1 MMPMHYPYG
10 NTNTAGQ
17 HLYGA
22 AVCSNFGL
30 NCNQYYASFYPNP
43 NGLLPIPSI
52 ERNNH
57 LNIREYRPI
66 VQRNLLKNSSS
77 PAFLMSHEEKN
88 DINSNDFLK
97 FIEQKTKPISELN
110 PFANEFSL
118 VKNNQILTTINEEKC
133 SSYKLIF
140 DDLIEQSLQSIEAIK
155 KASKYISVILI
166 SLVYLFNIEQFPLIM
181 FLHNVINQ
189 LIKSIVQ
196 HKQMMIMINTIYL
209 KNIVHIQYVSKI
221 NLHTISH

>member
-1 MMPMHYPYG
+1 MPMHFPYG

-17 HLYGA
+17 HLYGT

-30 NCNQYYASFYPNP
+30 NCNQYYASFYSNP

-52 ERNNH
+52 ERDNR

-66 VQRNLLKNSSS
+66 VPKNFLTNSSS
-77 PAFLMSHEEKN
+77 TAFLMSHEEKN
-88 DINSNDFLK
+88 NINPNDFLT
-97 FIEQKTKPISELN
+97 FIEQKTKPTISELN

-118 VKNNQILTTINEEKC
+118 VKNNQIVTNTINEEKY

-155 KASKYISVILI
+155 KASKYIFHYFNFS
-166 SLVYLFNIEQFPLIM
+166 SLFI
-181 FLHNVINQ
+181 
-189 LIKSIVQ
+189 
-196 HKQMMIMINTIYL
+196 
-209 KNIVHIQYVSKI
+209 
-221 NLHTISH
+221 